1 MELLQRALDSRVS
14 GREWVQALGG
24 ALARAEDAL
33 RTHLAVSDAPDG
45 PLAEVRMSQ
54 PPLTRQT
61 TSVARGFR
69 NLLVKSTALR
79 GEVRRAAEAGHG
91 TADVET
97 IRRRATQFL
106 AGFREAKEAETV
118 LILDSVNTDIGV
130 GD

>member
-1 MELLQRALDSRVS
+1 MEQLRRALDSRGS

-33 RTHLAVSDAPDG
+33 RTHVAVAESPDG
-45 PLAEVRMSQ
+45 PLAEVRNIQ

-69 NLLVKSTALR
+69 NLLAKSTALC
-79 GEVRRAAEAGHG
+79 GEVRRATEAASCP
-91 TADVET
+91 TDVER
-97 IRRRATQFL
+97 IRKRAEQFL
-106 AGFREAKEAETV
+106 AGFREAREAETV